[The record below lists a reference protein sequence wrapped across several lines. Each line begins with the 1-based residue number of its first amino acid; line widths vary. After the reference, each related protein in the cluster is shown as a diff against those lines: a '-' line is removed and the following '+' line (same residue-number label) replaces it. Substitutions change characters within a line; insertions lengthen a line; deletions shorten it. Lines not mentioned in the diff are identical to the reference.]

1 MSIKF
6 FQTMMGRKYYESTM
20 PSLIREL
27 ERLNTNIEKLIE
39 QNKKKE
45 VKDEK

>member
-1 MSIKF
+1 
-6 FQTMMGRKYYESTM
+6 MMGRKYYESTM
-20 PSLIREL
+20 PSLIKEL

>member
-1 MSIKF
+1 
-6 FQTMMGRKYYESTM
+6 MMGRRYYESTM
-20 PSLIREL
+20 PSLIKEL